1 METSQLWSSLHLS
14 VAFDTVDHDIL
25 CRRLQLSFGL
35 DGPALAWFR
44 SYLQCRSQ
52 YVRRDMIQCSSVMH
66 LLCGVRQGLVLGPI
80 LFIMYTADLVA
91 LTEQH
96 GFYTHILITPT
107 TRKYMGLAGGVPDSD
122 LQERLS
128 ACIDD
133 VYSWML
139 SNYLQLNTNKSEL
152 FWCVTTRQQHQ
163 IPRSTLTIGCDAAIP
178 WTTVC
183 DLGIYIDADLS
194 MRSQVQRTV
203 ANCRSIRRS
212 VPSSVFQTLIVSRA
226 HATGLL

>member
-1 METSQLWSSLHLS
+1 MVQLWLGS
-14 VAFDTVDHDIL
+14 VHTSNVVPNTFVV
-25 CRRLQLSFGL
+25 
-35 DGPALAWFR
+35 
-44 SYLQCRSQ
+44 
-52 YVRRDMIQCSSVMH
+52 VRRSIQFSSVMH
-66 LLCGVRQGLVLGPI
+66 LLCGVRQGSVLGPI